1 MEIKVRDLGQ
11 VEEKSVQQV
20 EEELLKKHEESLND
34 DSPKEEVSNE
44 EAPVVESEVK
54 EEVQEEPQEIEL
66 TEEQVLSHIRNR
78 YNKEITS
85 IDDLFA
91 ERETQDELP
100 EDVAAYFKY
109 KKG

>member
-11 VEEKSVQQV
+11 VEGKSTQQV

-54 EEVQEEPQEIEL
+54 EEVQEEPQETARGARRRIAMHEP
-66 TEEQVLSHIRNR
+66 R
-78 YNKEITS
+78 
-85 IDDLFA
+85 
-91 ERETQDELP
+91 
-100 EDVAAYFKY
+100 AASS
-109 KKG
+109 